1 MTMSRSSPL
10 TELENS
16 NDLVKNWLRDMPMTR
31 TLNTAVIPAPVI
43 NPGKRLNRDMD
54 STDEDKSPIGTP
66 RMDLDLDLNTPKFQ
80 SIAAKKLASEFKK
93 VKKHN
98 STEANRLSTSPP
110 KKKAA
115 NHLEK
120 FQNRLREEQIALSQ
134 SSKTMAVGP
143 AEPESKRFEERLN
156 KIEASIRDILAA
168 ISQLGS
174 LMPSLPSN
182 GKSVPLR
189 ADRDNSS
196 QMEEDN

>member
-1 MTMSRSSPL
+1 MNP
-10 TELENS
+10 N
-16 NDLVKNWLRDMPMTR
+16 
-31 TLNTAVIPAPVI
+31 PA
-43 NPGKRLNRDMD
+43 
-54 STDEDKSPIGTP
+54 
-66 RMDLDLDLNTPKFQ
+66 
-80 SIAAKKLASEFKK
+80 AS
-93 VKKHN
+93 
-98 STEANRLSTSPP
+98 
-110 KKKAA
+110 
-115 NHLEK
+115 HLEK

-156 KIEASIRDILAA
+156 KIEASISDILAA

-174 LMPSLPSN
+174 LVQSLPSN

>member
-1 MTMSRSSPL
+1 
-10 TELENS
+10 
-16 NDLVKNWLRDMPMTR
+16 
-31 TLNTAVIPAPVI
+31 
-43 NPGKRLNRDMD
+43 MD
-54 STDEDKSPIGTP
+54 TTDEDKSPIGTP

-110 KKKAA
+110 KKKGKGRRAPIAVDMNPNPAA
-115 NHLEK
+115 SHLEK

-174 LMPSLPSN
+174 LVQSLPSN